1 MRKTNTLNLQY
12 ILISVI
18 AVILTWLLH
27 EFAHWAAGEALGNDM
42 VMTANTGYPVSG
54 AYKEPWHAL
63 IIDSAGPAIT
73 IIQAVVI
80 FVLLKSRST
89 ILLFP
94 FLLTCLYMRII
105 AGGLNVINLNDEGR
119 ISNTLG
125 LGTWIIPAL
134 VIALLFF
141 LVYKTVKARKI
152 STKVVTI
159 TILIIMVISS
169 AIVLGDQVLKIRLL

>member
-1 MRKTNTLNLQY
+1 MRKVNTLSLKY
-12 ILISVI
+12 IVITVI

-27 EFAHWAAGEALGNDM
+27 EFGHWAAGEMLGNDM

-54 AYKEPWHAL
+54 AYKQPWHAV
-63 IIDSAGPAIT
+63 IIDSAGPLIT
-73 IIQAVVI
+73 IIQAVIVYL
-80 FVLLKSRST
+80 LLKNRHT

-105 AGGLNVINLNDEGR
+105 AGALNVINLNDEGR
-119 ISNTLG
+119 ISNTAG
-125 LGTWIIPAL
+125 LGTWTVPAI

-141 LVYKTVKARKI
+141 LVYKTVKARQI

-159 TILIIMVISS
+159 TILIIMFISS
-169 AIVLGDQVLKIRLL
+169 MIVLGDQMVKIRLL